1 MRFKR
6 PVTVH
11 VNVARNYQKAIK
23 SALALKVLTVK
34 NPNRVNLLSAM

>member
-6 PVTVH
+6 PETVH
-11 VNVARNYQKAIK
+11 GNVARNYQKAIK